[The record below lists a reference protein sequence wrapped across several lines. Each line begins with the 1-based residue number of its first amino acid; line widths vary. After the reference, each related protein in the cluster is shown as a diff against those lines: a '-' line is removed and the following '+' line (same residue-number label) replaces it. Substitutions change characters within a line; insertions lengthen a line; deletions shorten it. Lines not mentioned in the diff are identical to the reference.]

1 MKKNLS
7 SSEATFCPQAFK
19 TFEGALE
26 AFFHSECPQL
36 GGIRTRQVLVKSIL
50 DMVHQFFPET
60 SHMRPGQIV
69 WPTVHKDE
77 KSSYGKSIKQTR
89 LTTVVLDLVQSRDA
103 MDRAKGKKLRV
114 MKKEAVARM
123 CKQSFEQEGCMTN
136 AELAI
141 LLKIP
146 PPTVGKYIKEWE
158 LENKQVLPRRGSIH
172 DMGPT
177 LTHKKI
183 IIEKLFLEQKP
194 VQQVSRET
202 YHSLPAIQR
211 YISTFKQVLLCKRKG
226 MTTEEIAYALNRTK
240 RLIREYEEIIEEFKG
255 RNYIMKALLDC
266 EIEIETK
273 METIIKENT
282 GELN

>member
-1 MKKNLS
+1 MKKNIS
-7 SSEATFCPQAFK
+7 ANEATFCPQAYK

-36 GGIRTRQVLVKSIL
+36 GGFRTRQVLVKSIL

-60 SHMRPGQIV
+60 THMRPGQVV

-77 KSSYGKSIKQTR
+77 KSSYGKSMKQTR
-89 LTTVVLDLVQSRDA
+89 LTTVVLDLVRSQDA
-103 MDRAKGKKLRV
+103 MERAKGKKLRQI
-114 MKKEAVARM
+114 KKEAVARM
-123 CKQSFEQEGCMTN
+123 CKQSYSQGGCITG
-136 AELAI
+136 AELGI
-141 LLKIP
+141 LLKISP
-146 PPTVGKYIKEWE
+146 STVSKYINEWE
-158 LENKQVLPRRGSIH
+158 SENNEVLPRRGSIH

-211 YISTFKQVLLCKRKG
+211 YISTFKQVLLCKKKG
-226 MTTEEIAYALNRTK
+226 MNTDEIAYALNRTK
-240 RLIREYEEIIEEFKG
+240 RLIREYEEIIEEYKD
-255 RNYIMKALLDC
+255 RNYVMEELLNS
-266 EIEIETK
+266 EIEIETGL
-273 METIIKENT
+273 ETWIKENS
-282 GELN
+282 GDFS